1 MTQLWQAILT
11 ILGSILGT
19 SGIMYFVMTKIVA
32 RKMDKRYA
40 EEDERDKLS
49 DENMFLMMERVDNCA
64 EMTHMM
70 AQKLHDAGIINGCLK
85 ELDEKNKELNEKYN
99 KNLRELARKVLSR

>member
-1 MTQLWQAILT
+1 MSPVLQAVLT
-11 ILGSILGT
+11 ILGSIAGT

-40 EEDERDKLS
+40 EEDERDRLVE
-49 DENMFLMMERVDNCA
+49 ENMFLMMDRVDNAA

-70 AQKLHDAGIINGCLK
+70 AVKLHDAGVINGDLHA
-85 ELDEKNKELNEKYN
+85 LDEKNKELNEKYN
-99 KNLRELARKVLSR
+99 DHLRSLALRVLSR